1 MHPQQNMFHMDKVQ
15 KTATE
20 LIDFIH
26 EGASPYHVVKTISE
40 QLKKAGFES
49 LNPEDRWSLERGKKY
64 FTTKNGSS
72 IYAFI
77 AGTEAPS
84 KAGTKLIC
92 AHSDSPS
99 FKIKPSPEMTE
110 DDYFLKFNTEVYGGP
125 ILMSWLDRPL
135 SMAGRVIIE
144 SNDPLYPESRL
155 VNFNRPML
163 TIPNLAIHL
172 NRSVNEGVELNKQK
186 DMLPLSGILGDKQKN
201 GYFKELLSREAGVE
215 AEKIIDFDI
224 TLNEYHRGCLL
235 GAESEFISS
244 PKLDDLAM
252 AHAGL
257 KALLEAQSS
266 ATTNFLCIFDNEEVG
281 SQTKQGAGSPVFKNI
296 FERVLKQ
303 LGEDDEG
310 MQQTLH
316 KSFMISADMAHSVH
330 PNHPEKHDPV
340 LHPLINKGPV
350 IKIHANQKYTTDG
363 DSGAVFETLCRL
375 AGVPCQKFVNRS
387 DMAGGS
393 TLGNVLTT
401 QMDIRSVDVG
411 NPMLAMH
418 SVRELA
424 GVQDHDFIIRVF
436 RKFFEL
442 NSSLKKA

>member
-1 MHPQQNMFHMDKVQ
+1 MNTIQ

-26 EGASPYHVVKTISE
+26 EGASPYHVVKTVSD
-40 QLKKAGFES
+40 QLQKAGFK
-49 LNPEDRWSLERGKKY
+49 LLKLEDRWNLERGKKY
-64 FTTKNGSS
+64 FTIKNGSS
-72 IYAFI
+72 VYAFI
-77 AGTEAPS
+77 TGTDTPS
-84 KAGTKLIC
+84 NVGSKLIC

-99 FKIKPSPEMTE
+99 FKVKPSPEILEE
-110 DDYFLKFNTEVYGGP
+110 DYYLKFNTEVYGGP

-144 SNDPLYPESRL
+144 GNNPLNPESRL

-186 DMLPLSGILGDKQKN
+186 DMLPLSGIIGNKQKK

-215 AEKIIDFDI
+215 SEKIIDFDI

-235 GAESEFISS
+235 GPESEFISS

-252 AHAGL
+252 VHAGL
-257 KALLEAQSS
+257 MAITKTEPSS
-266 ATTNFLCIFDNEEVG
+266 ATNFLCIFDNEEVG
-281 SQTKQGAGSPVFKNI
+281 SQTKQGAGSPVFKSI
-296 FERVLKQ
+296 FERVLRQ

-310 MQQTLH
+310 VQQTLH

-363 DSGAVFETLCRL
+363 DSGAVFECLCRS

-387 DMAGGS
+387 DMPGGS

-436 RKFFEL
+436 TKFFEVE
-442 NSSLKKA
+442 NNG

>member
-1 MHPQQNMFHMDKVQ
+1 MEKII

-26 EGASPYHVVKTISE
+26 EGASPYHVVKNVSD
-40 QLKKAGFES
+40 QLQKAGFEH
-49 LNPEDRWSLERGKKY
+49 LKLEERWNLQPGKKY

-72 IYAFI
+72 VYAFI
-77 AGTEAPS
+77 AGTDAPS
-84 KAGTKLIC
+84 FAGSKLIC

-99 FKIKPSPEMTE
+99 FKIKPSPEILE
-110 DDYFLKFNTEVYGGP
+110 EKYYLKFNTEVYGGP

-135 SMAGRVIIE
+135 SMAGRIIIE
-144 SNDPLYPESRL
+144 GNNPLFPESRL
-155 VNFNRPML
+155 INFNRPML

-172 NRSVNEGVELNKQK
+172 NRSVNEKVELNKQK
-186 DMLPLSGILGDKQKN
+186 DMLPLVGIVGDKQKK
-201 GYFKELLSREAGVE
+201 GYFKELLSHEAGVDSD
-215 AEKIIDFDI
+215 KIIDFDI
-224 TLNEYHRGCLL
+224 SLNEYHRGCLL
-235 GAESEFISS
+235 GPESEFISS
-244 PKLDDLAM
+244 PRLDDLAM
-252 AHAGL
+252 VHAGL
-257 KALLEAQSS
+257 KTIIDAQPSS
-266 ATTNFLCIFDNEEVG
+266 ATNFLCIFDNEEVG
-281 SQTKQGAGSPVFKNI
+281 SQTKQGAGSPVFKSI
-296 FERVLKQ
+296 FERVFKQ
-303 LGEDDEG
+303 LGEDEEG
-310 MQQTLH
+310 IQQTLH

-363 DSGAVFETLCRL
+363 DSGAVFESLCRL

-418 SVRELA
+418 SVRELS

-436 RKFFEL
+436 RKFFEVDGREI
-442 NSSLKKA
+442 S